1 MIYIEDEKVD
11 LLMTPNHRI
20 PFRFSG
26 ADFPLLHNE
35 VLTLTASEIHQL
47 HRLVNRNKKSF
58 PLRFIHPEEDIR
70 ITEDWSCKEVD
81 YDGMVYCVTV
91 PSDAIVVR
99 RKGKVTVTRQ
109 SQNFPKAM
117 RSMIVAQPGN
127 VLVGADMDQLEL
139 RVAAARW
146 GVELYL
152 RAFREGKDP
161 HGMTAYA
168 VFGNDFC
175 RAAGV
180 DPSCYAGNG
189 MLVGKAYDEK
199 GKFIGK
205 GEAKTFRDLSKGVQ
219 YCSQYMGSAET
230 THKLIR
236 KTEVPASDP
245 VTKEPL
251 NDGTT
256 DLPYAKLPLQKVRVM
271 QENWLRGAPQF
282 KTGWQAEIETYRKK
296 GYLREPVTG
305 RRRDFL
311 DGEKANEIVNFPI
324 QCVPGNV
331 RVITKN
337 GYIPIRELEGLRFD
351 AWTGKKWATA
361 TCIRKGT
368 VPLLRVNTN
377 HAASLLCD
385 ATHKFRV
392 VGRSEYEWREAD
404 SLIENNRVAMTLATD
419 LNFGKDIGDD
429 VAFLLGLYTSDGC
442 LSRKDKGK
450 NEGVAFSI
458 VVGKTS
464 STGRT
469 ERSGIEAKENVERL
483 MSGVGLS
490 PTVREE
496 AGHWVVLAGR
506 DCDVFCSLFGLNP
519 GLKARDKRI
528 PEIIW
533 RSSLANRKKF
543 LLGVLD
549 GDGYQLPDGAVVL
562 NMFNPDLLRE
572 IAVLCRTVGIDAQKL
587 AGPYRTN
594 KESETVSWRL
604 MLSGSQVFSS
614 LGWGRECKYRSNET
628 LPSFEVRRV
637 VEKLSA
643 KSASQRTMKSRLRN
657 SDNDK
662 SITAYSCAKM
672 EVNDIYDHAH
682 VSSVSSLCV
691 RSEVFTLCVDDEE
704 HCYVAEG
711 FISKN
716 SSAAAIMNL
725 AMVKLYEQV
734 PLHKWGPGT
743 GIINQCHDAIVI
755 ECPEGEGER
764 VARLLEECMNQVHD
778 SLPGVEFTASADI
791 GKSWDKV

>member
-1 MIYIEDEKVD
+1 
-11 LLMTPNHRI
+11 
-20 PFRFSG
+20 
-26 ADFPLLHNE
+26 
-35 VLTLTASEIHQL
+35 
-47 HRLVNRNKKSF
+47 
-58 PLRFIHPEEDIR
+58 
-70 ITEDWSCKEVD
+70 
-81 YDGMVYCVTV
+81 
-91 PSDAIVVR
+91 
-99 RKGKVTVTRQ
+99 
-109 SQNFPKAM
+109 
-117 RSMIVAQPGN
+117 
-127 VLVGADMDQLEL
+127 MDQLEL

-324 QCVPGNV
+324 Q
-331 RVITKN
+331 R
-337 GYIPIRELEGLRFD
+337 
-351 AWTGKKWATA
+351 
-361 TCIRKGT
+361 
-368 VPLLRVNTN
+368 
-377 HAASLLCD
+377 
-385 ATHKFRV
+385 
-392 VGRSEYEWREAD
+392 
-404 SLIENNRVAMTLATD
+404 
-419 LNFGKDIGDD
+419 
-429 VAFLLGLYTSDGC
+429 
-442 LSRKDKGK
+442 
-450 NEGVAFSI
+450 
-458 VVGKTS
+458 
-464 STGRT
+464 
-469 ERSGIEAKENVERL
+469 
-483 MSGVGLS
+483 
-490 PTVREE
+490 
-496 AGHWVVLAGR
+496 
-506 DCDVFCSLFGLNP
+506 
-519 GLKARDKRI
+519 
-528 PEIIW
+528 
-533 RSSLANRKKF
+533 
-543 LLGVLD
+543 
-549 GDGYQLPDGAVVL
+549 
-562 NMFNPDLLRE
+562 
-572 IAVLCRTVGIDAQKL
+572 
-587 AGPYRTN
+587 
-594 KESETVSWRL
+594 
-604 MLSGSQVFSS
+604 
-614 LGWGRECKYRSNET
+614 
-628 LPSFEVRRV
+628 
-637 VEKLSA
+637 
-643 KSASQRTMKSRLRN
+643 
-657 SDNDK
+657 
-662 SITAYSCAKM
+662 
-672 EVNDIYDHAH
+672 
-682 VSSVSSLCV
+682 
-691 RSEVFTLCVDDEE
+691 
-704 HCYVAEG
+704 
-711 FISKN
+711 
-716 SSAAAIMNL
+716 SAAAIMNL